1 MERSRFKDQ
10 RCVTKA
16 RFGFLKWIQPDS
28 NHIQSN
34 DVPTQSPNSSKLGRF
49 LQAATCRSYEQIK
62 DRCFHKVWQVSFSQN
77 QLFPQTWP
85 WTGSFSA
92 KNTKHGAS
100 GTAGSGG
107 TAGAPPVLMAGLDGY
122 KKKVREARMGWSW
135 GERTERGSALSS

>member
-1 MERSRFKDQ
+1 MCYKGMLWLSGWIQSDSSSDSIQ
-10 RCVTKA
+10 RCSCAECK
-16 RFGFLKWIQPDS
+16 FQLSWS
-28 NHIQSN
+28 
-34 DVPTQSPNSSKLGRF
+34 RF
-49 LQAATCRSYEQIK
+49 LQAATCSSYEPTK